1 MTANHMMSTQ
11 CVWLGQLTKLNN
23 FPNSETLGSVQW
35 RSMVVH
41 TCSGSSARAR
51 ASNRHASPG

>member
-23 FPNSETLGSVQW
+23 FPNSETLGSVKW

-41 TCSGSSARAR
+41 T
-51 ASNRHASPG
+51 